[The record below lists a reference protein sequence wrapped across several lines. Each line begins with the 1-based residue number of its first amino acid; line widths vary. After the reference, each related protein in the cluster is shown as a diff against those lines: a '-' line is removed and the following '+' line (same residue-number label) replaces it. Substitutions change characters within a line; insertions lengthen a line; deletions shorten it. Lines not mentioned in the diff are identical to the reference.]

1 MMHSSFDY
9 RFWVAVAG
17 AALFKLL
24 TSPWHSPTRAVLTV
38 GAAVFVAW
46 VFTDPVLHFMA
57 WPAETYRN
65 PVAAL
70 LALTGEGTMRWA
82 IRITPDKLIE
92 TWKDLRR

>member
-1 MMHSSFDY
+1 MYSNFDY

-38 GAAVFVAW
+38 GAAIFVAW
-46 VFTDPVLHFMA
+46 VFTDPVLHFMS
-57 WPAETYRN
+57 WPAETYRV

-70 LALTGEGTMRWA
+70 LALTGEGAMRWM

>member
-1 MMHSSFDY
+1 MLSNFDLK
-9 RFWVAVAG
+9 FWIAVAG

-46 VFTDPVLHFMA
+46 VFTDPVLHFMG

-70 LALTGEGTMRWA
+70 LALTGEGSMRWA
-82 IRITPDKLIE
+82 IRITPDKLIQ

>member
-1 MMHSSFDY
+1 MFTNFDLK
-9 RFWVAVAG
+9 FWVAVAG

-46 VFTDPVLHFMA
+46 VFTDPVLHFMG

-70 LALTGEGTMRWA
+70 LALTGEGSMRWA
-82 IRITPDKLIE
+82 IRITPDKLIQ
-92 TWKDLRR
+92 TWKDFRR